1 MSAFRN
7 IVDPT
12 SAKHFREQGWW
23 GDLTVSDHVRRH
35 ATEQGDKVAYVTPE
49 HTLTYHQFDAAADRV
64 AAAIVAAGVDPG
76 DRVAVML
83 PDGPT
88 IHAVFVGAERA
99 GVTVIG
105 LGARAGDREIRHL
118 LTKTNARSI
127 VTHADHRGNDQGAFV
142 AALREGGIDLAHHIV
157 VPHVEIENTRVV
169 VDAKSVESAAL
180 EPEIEQ
186 QRRIGPDD
194 LFLVNSTSGTT
205 GMPKCVQH
213 FQNRWMYFHRKAVEN
228 GALTGDDVFCAAVP
242 APFGF
247 GLWTSHVTPLVLG
260 ATVLTFERFNAAHTL
275 ELIERERVTTLCCVS
290 TQFIMLL
297 GEPELAEGA
306 VEGRPASDAEVDATS
321 RDLSSLRVM
330 FTGGEPVPY
339 LRALD
344 FERRTGAIVLQFY
357 GSNET
362 GLLTGTTLTDD
373 ADHRL
378 HTAGRI
384 AAEMEVRLFDNGID
398 VTSTGRGQPGCRGP
412 ALSPGYLDD
421 DAANAELYTG
431 DGWMLMADIC
441 TIDADGYMSVVGR
454 TSDIIIRG
462 GKNISAPQVE
472 AEVATHPDIAHVA
485 AVAAPDPVFGERVA
499 VYVQLRAPETT
510 LLLEDLATHLRSRG
524 VSKEI
529 FPEHLFIVDELPLSS
544 GGKVA
549 KGELRDDV
557 KRRVAS

>member
-1 MSAFRN
+1 MSGFRN
-7 IVDPT
+7 IIDP
-12 SAKHFREQGWW
+12 ADAARFRALGWW
-23 GDLTVSDHVRRH
+23 GDRTVSDYVRQH
-35 ATEQGDKVAYVTPE
+35 AAGQGDKVAYVTPD
-49 HTLTYHQFDAAADRV
+49 HALTYRQMDLAADRV
-64 AAAIVAAGVDPG
+64 AAAIAAAGIEAG
-76 DRVAVML
+76 ERVAVML

-105 LGARAGDREIRHL
+105 LGARAGDRELHHL
-118 LTKTNARSI
+118 LSKTEARSI
-127 VTHADHRGNDQGAFV
+127 VTHAEHRGHDQGALI
-142 AALREGGIDLAHHIV
+142 ASLRASGIDLGHHIV
-157 VPHVEIENTRVV
+157 VPRFEHEDPTVV
-169 VDAKSVESAAL
+169 VDGTPVGATALDTDVE
-180 EPEIEQ
+180 Q
-186 QRRIGPDD
+186 RRRIGPDD

-228 GALTGDDVFCAAVP
+228 GALTGADVFCGAVP

-260 ATVLTFERFNAAHTL
+260 ATVLTFERFNAAETL
-275 ELIERERVTTLCCVS
+275 RLIERERVTTLCCVS

-297 GEPELAEGA
+297 NEPELTVGHS
-306 VEGRPASDAEVDATS
+306 VEGPTADVTA

-344 FERRTGAIVLQFY
+344 FERRTGAVVLQFY

-362 GLLTGTTLTDD
+362 GLLTGTTLQDD

-384 AAEMEVRLFDNGID
+384 AAEMDVRLFDNGVD

-421 DAANAELYTG
+421 DAANAELFTC
-431 DGWMLMADIC
+431 DGWMLMADVC
-441 TIDADGYMSVVGR
+441 TVDADGYMTVVGR

-472 AEVATHPDIAHVA
+472 AEVATHPDVAHVA

-499 VYVQLRAPETT
+499 VYVQLRAPATT
-510 LLLEDLATHLRSRG
+510 LTLDNLRTHLLGRG

-529 FPEHLFIVDELPLSS
+529 HPEHLFVVDELPLSS
-544 GGKVA
+544 GGKIA

-557 KRRVAS
+557 TRRVPPT

>member
-1 MSAFRN
+1 MSTSPSTFRN
-7 IVDPT
+7 IVDPE
-12 SAKHFREQGWW
+12 AARRFRAQGWW

-35 ATEQGDKVAYVTPE
+35 AREQGDKAAYVTPD
-49 HTLTYHQFDAAADRV
+49 HTLTYRQLDAAADRV
-64 AAAIVAAGVDPG
+64 AAGLVAAGSEPG
-76 DRVAVML
+76 DRIAVML

-88 IHAVFVGAERA
+88 IHAVFIGAERA
-99 GVTVIG
+99 GLTVIG
-105 LGARAGDREIRHL
+105 MGARAGDREIRHL
-118 LTKTNARSI
+118 LTKTAARSI
-127 VTHADHRGNDQGAFV
+127 ITHAEHRGNDQFAFV
-142 AALREGGIDLAHHIV
+142 EGLRAAGIEIDHHIV
-157 VPHVEIENTRVV
+157 VSQFEVGEPTVV
-169 VDAKSVESAAL
+169 VDGKPVEATAL
-180 EPEIEQ
+180 DTEIER
-186 QRRIGPDD
+186 QRRLGPDD

-205 GMPKCVQH
+205 GMPKCVTH

-228 GALTGDDVFCAAVP
+228 GALTGDDVFCGAVP

-247 GLWTSHVTPLVLG
+247 GIWTSHVTPLVLG
-260 ATVLTFERFNAAHTL
+260 STVVTFERFNAALTL
-275 ELIERERVTTLCCVS
+275 EMIERERVTALCCVS

-297 GEPELAEGA
+297 GEESA
-306 VEGRPASDAEVDATS
+306 VT

-344 FERRTGAIVLQFY
+344 FEQQTGATVLQFY

-362 GLLTGTTLTDD
+362 GLLTGTTLDDD

-384 AAEMEVRLFDNGID
+384 AAEMEVRLFEDGID
-398 VTSTGRGQPGCRGP
+398 VTSSGRGQPGCRGP

-421 DAANAELYTG
+421 DTANAALYTG
-431 DGWMLMADIC
+431 DGWMLMADVC
-441 TIDADGYMSVVGR
+441 TIDADGYLSVVGR

-499 VYVQLRAPETT
+499 VYVQLRPPTT
-510 LLLEDLATHLRSRG
+510 SLELADLTAHLASRG
-524 VSKEI
+524 VSKELY
-529 FPEHLFIVDELPLSS
+529 PEHLFVVDELPLSS

-549 KGELRDDV
+549 KGDLRDDV
-557 KRRVAS
+557 KTRVTPT

>member
-12 SAKHFREQGWW
+12 SARHFREQGWW

-35 ATEQGDKVAYVTPE
+35 AAEQGDKVAYVTPE
-49 HTLTYHQFDAAADRV
+49 HTLSYRQLDAAADRV
-64 AAAIVAAGVDPG
+64 AAAIVASGVDPG

-127 VTHADHRGNDQGAFV
+127 VTHADHRGSDQGAFV

-157 VPHVEIENTRVV
+157 VPHVEFEDTRVI
-169 VDAKSVESAAL
+169 VDAKPVEAAAL
-180 EPEIEQ
+180 DPDVER

-297 GEPELAEGA
+297 GEPELAEDA
-306 VEGRPASDAEVDATS
+306 VPDQPASNAGSGPTS

-344 FERRTGAIVLQFY
+344 FERRTGATVLQFY

-362 GLLTGTTLTDD
+362 GLLTGTTLSDD

-378 HTAGRI
+378 HSAGRI
-384 AAEMEVRLFDNGID
+384 APEMEVRLFDKGID

-472 AEVATHPDIAHVA
+472 AEVATHPGIAHAA
-485 AVAAPDPVFGERVA
+485 AVAAPDPVFGKRVA
-499 VYVQLRAPETT
+499 VYVQLRAPATS
-510 LLLEDLATHLRSRG
+510 LSLEDLTTHLRSRG

-529 FPEHLFIVDELPLSS
+529 YPEHLFIVDELPLSS

-549 KGELRDDV
+549 KGDLRDDV
-557 KRRVAS
+557 KRRVPG